1 MKLGPS
7 LLYAPVMLA
16 CIAIV
21 FMSVYSYSW
30 SSTLINLNCSI
41 QDDSFYYFVPAW
53 NESHGAGFTFG
64 GEKTSGFQPLYEL
77 LLTSLSY
84 FTPSLESLLRAAIN
98 LNGWLFAATA
108 LLCGFTLR
116 PLIRSFAP
124 GLRYEATAL
133 SMLVGG
139 LTYLCL
145 HAAFFNS
152 VTGKENALAAMLL
165 AAMIWMAFTDRHD
178 RYHAI
183 LVGAL
188 CGLLLVTRVAPA
200 SFLYVGIAIALVHGW
215 KGKIIAT
222 AICLLPVTAWALFAH
237 EYFGHVLP
245 MSMLVKMTTPSHLTV
260 IQSIKGGLKYG
271 WESWKFSVSAASRF
285 NVLQLPFRD
294 GLRTHA
300 QISIMVA
307 TLGLALLGALKSLL
321 GRSPKRAVLALVA
334 FDCAGVLSNVLFG
347 AAQAGRSDDMYYT
360 VWYLYDLPVLVAINC
375 GFAVGWL
382 QSSLTALRAEGK
394 IAAVLLIGCV
404 IYFFGDVAWYAR
416 LRPYDAS
423 DDAKFAASWPVKKHE
438 AADWFLK
445 HVKPVNSGY
454 KVIAFSAGTVDYYLF
469 DHVVNLDGLANNA
482 AGEALMASGSAIE
495 YAKQVRPDYL
505 IDYCDAEKEFSNLR
519 RLYSFPFSE
528 RVSYCVDEFIYNNER
543 SASR

>member
-1 MKLGPS
+1 MKLAPS
-7 LLYAPVMLA
+7 VLYTPVMLA
-16 CIAIV
+16 CVAIV
-21 FMSVYSYSW
+21 FTSVYSYSW
-30 SSTLINLNCSI
+30 SSTLVNLNCSI

-53 NESHGAGFTFG
+53 NASHGAGFTFG
-64 GEKTSGFQPLYEL
+64 GEKTSGFEPLYEL
-77 LLTSLSY
+77 LLTVLSY
-84 FTPSLESLLRAAIN
+84 FILSLESLVRSAIN
-98 LNGWLFAATA
+98 LNGWLFASTA
-108 LLCGFTLR
+108 LLCGFALR
-116 PLIRSFAP
+116 PLIRSCAP
-124 GLRYEATAL
+124 QLRDEATAL

-139 LTYLCL
+139 LSYLCL

-152 VTGKENALAAMLL
+152 LTGKENALAAMLL
-165 AAMIWMAFTDRHD
+165 VSLIWTTFADRHD
-178 RYHAI
+178 RYHSM

-188 CGLLLVTRVAPA
+188 CGLLLVTRIAPA

-222 AICLLPVTAWALFAH
+222 AMCLLPVTAWGLFAH
-237 EYFGHVLP
+237 IYFGHVLP
-245 MSMLVKMTTPSHLTV
+245 MSMLVKMTTPNHLTV
-260 IQSIKGGLKYG
+260 IQSIKSGLRYG

-285 NVLQLPFRD
+285 NVLQLPFRG

-300 QISIMVA
+300 QISAMVA
-307 TLGLALLGALKSLL
+307 ALAVALLGALKSLL
-321 GRSPKRAVLALVA
+321 GRSPTRAVLALMA
-334 FDCAGVLSNVLFG
+334 FDSAGVLSNVLFG

-375 GFAVGWL
+375 GFAIGWL
-382 QSSLTALRAEGK
+382 QASLAALRSEAK

-404 IYFFGDVAWYAR
+404 VYFFGDVAWYAR

-445 HVKPVNSGY
+445 HVKPANSGY

-482 AGEALMASGSAIE
+482 AGEALIASGSPFE
-495 YAKQVRPDYL
+495 YAKKIRPDYF
-505 IDYCDAEKEFSNLR
+505 IENCDAEKEFSNLR
-519 RLYSFPFSE
+519 RLYSVPFSE
-528 RVSYCVDEFIYNNER
+528 RLSYCVDEFIYDSER
-543 SASR
+543 SGGR